1 MTAIS
6 SIIIRAIP
14 LKWIPL
20 ESTVFDAVKIMV
32 GHDVGALPVLDD
44 MRLVGV
50 FSERDLMKRV
60 IVQGLDPRT
69 TRVSEV
75 MTREIW
81 AADIKDDHTV
91 AMKIM
96 SEQRIRHLPILD
108 KGSLVGFLSLR
119 DLLRLELD
127 HKDHEIKSL
136 TDYIHYVPPTT
147 D

>member
-20 ESTVFDAVKIMV
+20 QSSVIDAVKIMV
-32 GHDVGALPVLDD
+32 GHDVGALPVLDGT
-44 MRLVGV
+44 RLVGV

-69 TRVSEV
+69 TKISEV

-81 AADIKDDHTV
+81 ASDIKDDHTV
-91 AMKIM
+91 AMKLM
-96 SEQRIRHLPILD
+96 AEQRIRHLPILD
-108 KGSLVGFLSLR
+108 NGSLVGFLSLR

-136 TDYIHYVPPTT
+136 TDYIHYVPPTG

>member
-20 ESTVFDAVKIMV
+20 QSSVIDAVKIMV
-32 GHDVGALPVLDD
+32 GHDVGALPVLDGT
-44 MRLVGV
+44 RLVGV
-50 FSERDLMKRV
+50 FSERDLMMRV

-69 TRVSEV
+69 TKISEV

-81 AADIKDDHTV
+81 AADTKDDHTV
-91 AMKIM
+91 AMKLM
-96 SEQRIRHLPILD
+96 AEQRIRHLPILD
-108 KGSLVGFLSLR
+108 NGDLVGFLSLR

-136 TDYIHYVPPTT
+136 TDYIHYVPPTS

>member
-6 SIIIRAIP
+6 SIIARGIP

-20 ESTVFDAVKIMV
+20 ESTVNDAVKIMV

-69 TRVSEV
+69 TKVSEV
-75 MTREIW
+75 MTRDLW
-81 AADIKDDHTV
+81 AADIRDDHTV
-91 AMKIM
+91 AMQIM
-96 SEQRIRHLPILD
+96 SEQRIRHLPVLD
-108 KGSLVGFLSLR
+108 QGKLAGFISLR
-119 DLLRLELD
+119 DLLRIELEG
-127 HKDHEIKSL
+127 KEQEIKSL
-136 TDYIHYVPPTT
+136 TDYIHYVPPTAE
-147 D
+147 

>member
-6 SIIIRAIP
+6 SIIVRAIP

-20 ESTVFDAVKIMV
+20 ESSVIDAVKIMV
-32 GHDVGALPVLDD
+32 GHNVGALPVLDQT
-44 MRLVGV
+44 RLVGV

-81 AADIKDDHTV
+81 AADINDDHTV
-91 AMKIM
+91 AMELM

-108 KGSLVGFLSLR
+108 NGSLVGFLSLR
-119 DLLRLELD
+119 DLLRLELA

-136 TDYIHYVPPTT
+136 TDYIHYVPPSGE
-147 D
+147 

>member
-14 LKWIPL
+14 LKWIPIQ
-20 ESTVFDAVKIMV
+20 SSVIDAVKIMV
-32 GHDVGALPVLDD
+32 GHDVGALPVLDGT
-44 MRLVGV
+44 RLVGV

-69 TRVSEV
+69 TKISEV

-81 AADIKDDHTV
+81 AADVKDDHTV

-108 KGSLVGFLSLR
+108 NGSLVGFLSLR

-136 TDYIHYVPPTT
+136 TDYIHYVPPTG

>member
-6 SIIIRAIP
+6 TIISRAIP

-20 ESTVFDAVKIMV
+20 NSSVIDAVKIMV
-32 GHDVGALPVLDD
+32 GHDVGALPVLDGD
-44 MRLVGV
+44 RLVGV

-69 TRVSEV
+69 TKVSEV
-75 MTREIW
+75 MTRELW
-81 AADIKDDHTV
+81 AAEINDDHTV

-108 KGSLVGFLSLR
+108 QGNLAGFISLR
-119 DLLRLELD
+119 DLLRLELEG
-127 HKDHEIKSL
+127 KDHEIKSL
-136 TDYIHYVPPTT
+136 TDYIHYVPPGTE
-147 D
+147 

>member
-1 MTAIS
+1 MTVIS

-20 ESTVFDAVKIMV
+20 QSSVIDAVKIMV

-44 MRLVGV
+44 TRLVGV

-69 TRVSEV
+69 AKVSEV

-108 KGSLVGFLSLR
+108 NGSLVGFLSLR

>member
-6 SIIIRAIP
+6 AIIIRAIP

-20 ESTVFDAVKIMV
+20 ESTVIDAVKIMV

-44 MRLVGV
+44 TRLVGV
-50 FSERDLMKRV
+50 FYERDLMKRV

-69 TRVSEV
+69 TKVSEV

>member
-20 ESTVFDAVKIMV
+20 QSTVIDAVKIMV

-44 MRLVGV
+44 TRLVGV

-69 TRVSEV
+69 TKVSEV

-108 KGSLVGFLSLR
+108 KGGLVGFLSLR
-119 DLLRLELD
+119 DLLRLELE

-136 TDYIHYVPPTT
+136 TDYIHYVPPSTE
-147 D
+147 

>member
-14 LKWIPL
+14 LKWIPV
-20 ESTVFDAVKIMV
+20 ESTVIDAVKIMV

-44 MRLVGV
+44 TRLVGV

-60 IVQGLDPRT
+60 IVQGLDPRAT
-69 TRVSEV
+69 KVSEV

-119 DLLRLELD
+119 DLLRLELE

>member
-14 LKWIPL
+14 LKWIPIQ
-20 ESTVFDAVKIMV
+20 SSVIDAVKIMV
-32 GHDVGALPVLDD
+32 GHDVGALPVLDGT
-44 MRLVGV
+44 RLVGV

-69 TRVSEV
+69 TKISEV

-81 AADIKDDHTV
+81 AADVKDDHTV

-108 KGSLVGFLSLR
+108 NGRLVGFLSLR

-136 TDYIHYVPPTT
+136 TDYIHYVPPTG

>member
-20 ESTVFDAVKIMV
+20 QSTVIDAVKIMV

-44 MRLVGV
+44 TRLVGV

-60 IVQGLDPRT
+60 IVQGLDPST
-69 TRVSEV
+69 TKVSEV

-96 SEQRIRHLPILD
+96 AEQRIRHLPILD

>member
-20 ESTVFDAVKIMV
+20 QSSVIDAVKIMV
-32 GHDVGALPVLDD
+32 GHDVGALPVLDGT
-44 MRLVGV
+44 RLVGV

-69 TRVSEV
+69 TKISEV

-81 AADIKDDHTV
+81 AADTKDDHTV
-91 AMKIM
+91 AMKLM
-96 SEQRIRHLPILD
+96 AEQRIRHLPILD
-108 KGSLVGFLSLR
+108 NGDLVGFLSLR

-136 TDYIHYVPPTT
+136 TDYIHYVPPTS

>member
-20 ESTVFDAVKIMV
+20 ESTVIDAVKIMV

-44 MRLVGV
+44 TRLVGV

-60 IVQGLDPRT
+60 IVQGLDPRAT
-69 TRVSEV
+69 KVSEV

-119 DLLRLELD
+119 DLLRLELE